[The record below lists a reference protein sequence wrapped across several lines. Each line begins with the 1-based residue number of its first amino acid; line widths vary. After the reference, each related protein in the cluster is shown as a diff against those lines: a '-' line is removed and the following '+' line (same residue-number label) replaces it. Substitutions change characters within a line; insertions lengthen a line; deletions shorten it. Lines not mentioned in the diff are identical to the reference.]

1 MKTFMRNWSFIAII
15 LLSGIVGFV
24 AGTSEY
30 GYNIPTAEIISSEEI
45 SYDTIAQEELSCPC
59 LCDTCIVGLE
69 QEECA
74 LHCEECPIYRDHMNS
89 TDGCSN
95 YY

>member
-1 MKTFMRNWSFIAII
+1 METFMRNWSFINII
-15 LLSGIVGFV
+15 LLSIITGYAI
-24 AGTSEY
+24 GTTESY
-30 GYNIPTAEIISSEEI
+30 FTTKTNVIT
-45 SYDTIAQEELSCPC
+45 YDTIAQEELSCPC